1 MTWWHA
7 VILGLVEGIT
17 EYLPI
22 SSTGHLILASAFLG
36 LNSPEQKQNVDDFN
50 IIIQGG
56 AILAVAGLYWPR
68 VKQVF
73 KGLVGRDNAGTA
85 LFFNLLIAFLPAAI
99 IGKLF
104 SEWIESKLFF
114 PIPVTTA
121 LAVGGLF
128 MIWLQARRSGRLG
141 MAPTTKTTIEEITP
155 RQALFIGCLQCFAMW
170 PGTSRS
176 MMTIAGGY
184 MVGLPA
190 AAAAEFSFL
199 LGLPTLTAATV
210 YKLYKNISHARQLS
224 VETGVH
230 VPNLFESFGTANCLL
245 GIAVAAVSAAIAIK
259 WLVGFLSRKGLTA
272 FGIYR
277 LILAGLLTILIA
289 RGAVTIAPKD
299 KDAPKT
305 PPVPAIRSPK

>member
-22 SSTGHLILASAFLG
+22 SSTGHLILASAALG
-36 LNSPEQKQNVDDFN
+36 LNSPESKRAIDDFN

-68 VKQVF
+68 VKQIC
-73 KGLVGRDNAGTA
+73 KGLIGRDNAGTA
-85 LFFNLLIAFLPAAI
+85 LFVNLLIAFLPAAVL
-99 IGKLF
+99 GKLMHD
-104 SEWIESKLFF
+104 WIESMLFF

-128 MIWLQARRSGRLG
+128 MIWLQARRDGRLG
-141 MAPTTKTTIEEITP
+141 LAPISRTTIEEITP
-155 RQALFIGCLQCFAMW
+155 RQALFIGCLQCVALW

-199 LGLPTLTAATV
+199 LGLPTLTAATL
-210 YKLYKNISHARQLS
+210 YSLYKNLSHAKS
-224 VETGVH
+224 ESAATGHH
-230 VPNLFESFGTANCLL
+230 VANLFESLGAVNCLI
-245 GIAVAAVSAAIAIK
+245 GIVVAAISAAIAIK

-277 LILAGLLTILIA
+277 LILAAFLTILIA